1 MVDAHSSRPGHD
13 LRYSISGEKMRS
25 LGWAPSIKLR
35 ERINQLVKWSL
46 ENPSWMEL

>member
-25 LGWAPSIKLR
+25 LGWSPKIKLPS
-35 ERINQLVKWSL
+35 RIEQLVKWSL
-46 ENPSWMEL
+46 DNPSWIEL